1 MSAILAAGF
10 DATND
15 LGQIDVYSE
24 DLSLLIFADGFE
36 WGDTS
41 EWSSAVPSKASSRR
55 ILRSAAGMR

>member
-15 LGQIDVYSE
+15 LAQIDVYSE
-24 DLSLLIFADGFE
+24 DLSLQIFADGFE

-41 EWSSAVPSKASSRR
+41 KWSGAVP
-55 ILRSAAGMR
+55 